1 MSYYILPKT
10 TNTIFINPLTSSRKS
25 KPILSITLHN
35 YYQENKTIID
45 DLCLNDIV
53 LSSNTF
59 TDIIRITNPYEFI
72 YSKVPGSRFPVSK
85 LKSSSNVLYDLIEI
99 MNTLNLQDVF
109 KSQEM
114 IFLHIGKNSQDS
126 QYSINLLRDIHN
138 DDENFIFDEINTEMK
153 TIINDKKFDYI
164 FCDFE
169 TDIYDNLNL
178 YVLQLIKFLMI
189 VLNNQAA
196 DGSCII
202 KINTNFHKPINDIM
216 YILSSMYDKVYIIK
230 PITSNVMTFE
240 KYIVC
245 KKLLTDD
252 KIQQHYRTNYCNL
265 LQFLSCFTRNKNFI
279 SLIDD
284 DIPSYFVNKL
294 SDSNII
300 VGQQQ
305 LEAQDQII
313 NILKS
318 YNRYEKIEL
327 IQKNNIQ
334 KSVIWCEKYRIPC
347 NKFSDKINIFL
358 PLENETPFK

>member
-10 TNTIFINPLTSSRKS
+10 TTPIFITPLTSSRKS
-25 KPILSITLHN
+25 KPILSITLYN

-45 DLCLNDIV
+45 ELCVNDTV

-59 TDIIRITNPYEFI
+59 SDIIRMTNPYEFI

-85 LKSSSNVLYDLIEI
+85 LKSCSNVLYELIEI

-109 KSQEM
+109 KSQGM
-114 IFLHIGKNSQDS
+114 NFLHIGKNNGDS
-126 QYSINLLRDIHN
+126 QYIIDLLREMY
-138 DDENFIFDEINTEMK
+138 DDENFNFDEINTEMK
-153 TIINDKKFDYI
+153 TTINDKKFDYI

-189 VLNNQAA
+189 VLNNQAD

-216 YILSSMYDKVYIIK
+216 YILSSMYEKVYIIK
-230 PITSNVMTFE
+230 PSTSNVMTFE

-245 KKLLTDD
+245 KQLLSDD
-252 KIQQHYRTNYCNL
+252 KNQQHNRDNYCRIT
-265 LQFLSCFTRNKNFI
+265 QFLSCFTRNKNFI

-284 DIPSYFVNKL
+284 DIPSFFVNKL

-318 YNRYEKIEL
+318 YNRYEKFEL
-327 IQKNNIQ
+327 IQKNSIQ

-358 PLENETPFK
+358 PLENETSFK

>member
-10 TNTIFINPLTSSRKS
+10 TTPIFINPLTSSRKS

-35 YYQENKTIID
+35 YYQENKSIID
-45 DLCLNDIV
+45 DLCLNDTS

-85 LKSSSNVLYDLIEI
+85 LKSCSNVLYDLIEI

-109 KSQEM
+109 KSQAM
-114 IFLHIGKNSQDS
+114 NFLHIGKNAEDS
-126 QYSINLLRDIHN
+126 HDSIDLMRDIHD
-138 DDENFIFDEINTEMK
+138 DDENFYFDEINTELK
-153 TIINDKKFDYI
+153 TTINDRKFDYI

-178 YVLQLIKFLMI
+178 YVLHLIKFLMV
-189 VLNNQAA
+189 VLNNQAD

-202 KINTNFHKPINDIM
+202 KINTNFNKPILDIM
-216 YILSSMYDKVYIIK
+216 YILSSMYEKVYIIK
-230 PITSNVMTFE
+230 PTTSNVMTFE

-245 KKLLTDD
+245 KKLLSDEKTQLHNRD
-252 KIQQHYRTNYCNL
+252 NYCRIT
-265 LQFLSCFTRNKNFI
+265 QFLSCFTRNKNFI
-279 SLIDD
+279 SLMED
-284 DIPSYFVNKL
+284 DIPSFFINKV

-305 LEAQDQII
+305 IESLDQII

-318 YNRYEKIEL
+318 YNRYEKIEM
-327 IQKNNIQ
+327 IKKVNIQ
-334 KSVIWCEKYRIPC
+334 KSVSWCEKYGIPC

-358 PLENETPFK
+358 PLENDSPFK